1 MNDQIPP
8 TNSAEEPE
16 FKDRHSDLKTESK
29 KCLRRELCRK
39 VDQVISSHSR
49 AHFIAWAG
57 KSGDSLQTTV
67 SIYAHEVCIPS
78 VIGMNQAE
86 IAPIGDRVAESTE
99 EKFINNFLQD
109 NVGLKF
115 VPFQEYINWLM
126 SLAGN
131 DDEAGNIELLFD
143 DPERGQCGIRYFPS
157 LAELKSWIDQCVL
170 KESLSDSPKPTG
182 PRGI

>member
-1 MNDQIPP
+1 
-8 TNSAEEPE
+8 
-16 FKDRHSDLKTESK
+16 
-29 KCLRRELCRK
+29 
-39 VDQVISSHSR
+39 
-49 AHFIAWAG
+49 
-57 KSGDSLQTTV
+57 
-67 SIYAHEVCIPS
+67 
-78 VIGMNQAE
+78 MNQAE